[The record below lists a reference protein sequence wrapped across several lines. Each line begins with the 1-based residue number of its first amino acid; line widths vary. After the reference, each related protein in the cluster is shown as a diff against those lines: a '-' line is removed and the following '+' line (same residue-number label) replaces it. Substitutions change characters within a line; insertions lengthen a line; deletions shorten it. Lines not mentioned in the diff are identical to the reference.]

1 MFRLYWQLTLSALLL
16 LLVSACATKIGDDCR
31 TNNDC
36 AGAEARSCDTSSPG
50 GYCTIFDCEVNGCP
64 EESVCV
70 DFGST
75 TACMRRCDKK
85 SCSRDGEGYVCRR
98 DIGPVP
104 FCYQAPEAL

>member
-1 MFRLYWQLTLSALLL
+1 MLRYSLQILVSALLL
-16 LLVSACATKIGDDCR
+16 LVLTACSTKIGDECR

-50 GYCTIFDCEVNGCP
+50 GYCTIFNCEVNECP

-70 DFGST
+70 DFGEVS
-75 TACMRRCDKK
+75 ACMRRCDKK
-85 SCSRDGEGYVCRR
+85 SCGRSDEGYECRE

-104 FCYQAPEAL
+104 FCYQTP